1 MKLTLNFDEPLELT
15 IKSSDDESNSY
26 LLSWMGTEKKCSL
39 WYNRHELVWEKEYDN
54 LSKVIGEVVSAIL
67 EGMKGKEK

>member
-1 MKLTLNFDEPLELT
+1 
-15 IKSSDDESNSY
+15 
-26 LLSWMGTEKKCSL
+26 MGTEKKCSL